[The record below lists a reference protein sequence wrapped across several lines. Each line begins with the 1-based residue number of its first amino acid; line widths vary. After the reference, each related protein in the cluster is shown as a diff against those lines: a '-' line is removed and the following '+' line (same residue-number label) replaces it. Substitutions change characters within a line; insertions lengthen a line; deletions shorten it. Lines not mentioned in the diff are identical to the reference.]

1 MAESLYAS
9 YADIL
14 SVCQGSDDPEELL
27 DPETG
32 FASRLRRLC
41 DDRLQEYEEHGADP
55 HTLELLRLERNTWA
69 LLQLLTAERRIIE
82 DNPPRTS
89 AAALLAENPYTPT
102 VTVVNAILA
111 SSPML
116 RELVVIREWVQ
127 DFAPPPPRPEST
139 TGYLR
144 GTKNALAQAARMGA
158 PPPEWRVQTL
168 DPDATHHGDEKT
180 LDPDDMNYEKALAQ
194 ALYRYIRAGRTR
206 EGADLCRDSH
216 HPWRAACINGSIL
229 FEWPALCTRL
239 HIHSLLALTLVI
251 AIDPEDA
258 EEDIERDILQGNRNR
273 RLWKR
278 TCTRAALS
286 TRIADYDRI
295 VFAALAPSPQTSGV
309 LKMACRTWED
319 HLWTQVA
326 IVFEE
331 KISTEL
337 NRLGGGF
344 WEGGLLAAEEGVHIP
359 TPEEEDQEEQ
369 EWEREMAL
377 ALKSLETVKVEEG
390 PDAQHPFY
398 FSQLKVIQG
407 RTRELV
413 ELFAAELQRPETLL
427 MAEYPVICR
436 FFAHLC
442 LFLKQLNEPVPPL
455 AAQVIFESYLRV
467 LEDAGERDLIALY
480 ASVLGDNAVERYA
493 MFLVSLELS
502 SDRNERRAALHR
514 AQEHGLDIARVA
526 IATAEQTIGRALELL
541 PSLRGPLPPLN
552 ARQPPPSDEELLLA
566 RSIEWTTF
574 MDATFPSALEHANLI
589 LRRFLAGGRITLA
602 RSLME
607 QLPVELANIRTP
619 EERATEYMHYMRFL
633 KLWDLLERCAAAAA
647 LETPDMGRD
656 ARKAWLTDYKAL
668 LDQAWEEVVHLLTVM
683 EWLVVDVEAP
693 GGDARRRELIRIRQ
707 TYIPDLVMRIHTLM
721 LSSRQHVPGNL
732 KRALSLANI
741 VADSRYKVYDDFVN
755 EEGRR
760 LSDYLKMVRDAA
772 IAGLENGGS
781 DPFRVVM

>member
-1 MAESLYAS
+1 MASLYAS

-14 SVCQGSDDPEELL
+14 SVCQENKDPEEVL

-32 FASRLRRLC
+32 FASRLRTLC
-41 DDRLQEYEEHGADP
+41 DDKLQEYEEHGADP

-127 DFAPPPPRPEST
+127 DFAPPPPRVEPT
-139 TGYLR
+139 TGYLK

-158 PPPEWRVQTL
+158 ALPEWRVQTL

-206 EGADLCRDSH
+206 EGADLCRDTFN
-216 HPWRAACINGSIL
+216 PWRAACINGSIL
-229 FEWPALCTRL
+229 FEWPAL
-239 HIHSLLALTLVI
+239 S
-251 AIDPEDA
+251 IDPEDIG
-258 EEDIERDILQGNRNR
+258 EDVEKDVLQGNRNR

-413 ELFAAELQRPETLL
+413 EMFAAELQQPGMRM
-427 MAEYPVICR
+427 MAEYKVVCR
-436 FFAHLC
+436 FFTHLC
-442 LFLKQLNEPVPPL
+442 LFLSLLDEPVPPL
-455 AAQVIFESYLRV
+455 AAQAIYESYLQL

-502 SDRNERRAALHR
+502 SDRQERRAALHR

-552 ARQPPPSDEELLLA
+552 APQPPPSDEELLLA

-589 LRRFLAGGRITLA
+589 LRRFLASGRISLA

-633 KLWDLLERCAAAAA
+633 KLWDLLERCASAAA

-668 LDQAWEEVVHLLTVM
+668 LDQAWDELIHLLTVM
-683 EWLVVDVEAP
+683 EWLVVGIDAP

-707 TYIPDLVMRIHTLM
+707 IYIPDLVIRIHTLM
-721 LSSRQHVPGNL
+721 LSSRQHIPGNL
-732 KRALSLANI
+732 KRALSLANV
-741 VADSRYKVYDDFVN
+741 VADSRYRVYDDFVN

>member
-1 MAESLYAS
+1 MYAS

-14 SVCQGSDDPEELL
+14 SVCQESDDPEELL

-41 DDRLQEYEEHGADP
+41 DERLQEYEEQGAES
-55 HTLELLRLERNTWA
+55 TVLELVRLERNTWA

-89 AAALLAENPYTPT
+89 AATLLAENPYTPT

-111 SSPML
+111 ASPML

-127 DFAPPPPRPEST
+127 DFAPPPPRPSPN

-158 PPPEWRVQTL
+158 PPPEWRVSTL

-206 EGADLCRDSH
+206 EGADLCRDSY

-229 FEWPALCTRL
+229 FEWPAL
-239 HIHSLLALTLVI
+239 S
-251 AIDPEDA
+251 IDPDDDEEDA
-258 EEDIERDILQGNRNR
+258 ERDILQGNRNR

-286 TRIADYDRI
+286 NRIADYDRV
-295 VFAALAPSPQTSGV
+295 VFAALAPSPQTTGV
-309 LKMACRTWED
+309 LKSACRTWED

-326 IVFEE
+326 VIFEE

-344 WEGGLLAAEEGVHIP
+344 WEGGLQAAEAGVQMP
-359 TPEEEDQEEQ
+359 TPEEEDAEEQ

-390 PDAQHPFY
+390 PDAGHPFY

-413 ELFAAELQRPETLL
+413 EMFAAQLQQPETQLL
-427 MAEYPVICR
+427 AEYRTVCR

-442 LFLKQLNEPVPPL
+442 LFLQLLHDPVPPL
-455 AAQVIFESYLRV
+455 AAQTIFEAYLQV
-467 LEDAGERDLIALY
+467 LEDVGERDLIALY

-493 MFLVSLELS
+493 MFLVSLQLS
-502 SDRNERRAALHR
+502 SDRQERRAALHR

-541 PSLRGPLPPLN
+541 PSLRGPLPSLSAPQ
-552 ARQPPPSDEELLLA
+552 APPSTEELLLL

-574 MDATFPSALEHANLI
+574 MDVTFPNALEHATLI
-589 LRRFLAGGRITLA
+589 LRRFLAGGRIALA
-602 RSLME
+602 RSLMNE
-607 QLPVELANIRTP
+607 LPVELANISTP

-633 KLWDLLERCAAAAA
+633 KLWELLEQCAATAA

-668 LDQAWEEVVHLLTVM
+668 LDQAWDEVVHLLTVM
-683 EWLVVDVEAP
+683 EWLVGDVETP
-693 GGDARRRELIRIRQ
+693 GGDVRRRELVRIRQ
-707 TYIPDLVMRIHTLM
+707 IYIPELVTRIHTLM
-721 LSSRQHVPGNL
+721 LSSRQHIAGNL
-732 KRALSLANI
+732 KRALTLTNI
-741 VADSRYKVYDDFVN
+741 VADSRYKVFEDFVN
-755 EEGRR
+755 EDNRR
-760 LSDYLKMVRDAA
+760 LGDYLAMVRDAA

>member
-1 MAESLYAS
+1 MASLYAS

-14 SVCQGSDDPEELL
+14 SVCQENTDPEEVL

-32 FASRLRRLC
+32 FASRLRTLC
-41 DDRLQEYEEHGADP
+41 DDKLQEYEEHGADP

-102 VTVVNAILA
+102 VTVVNAILT

-127 DFAPPPPRPEST
+127 DFAPPPPRVEPT
-139 TGYLR
+139 TGYLK

-158 PPPEWRVQTL
+158 APPEWRVQTL

-206 EGADLCRDSH
+206 EGADLCRDTFN
-216 HPWRAACINGSIL
+216 PWRAACINGSIL
-229 FEWPALCTRL
+229 FEWPAL
-239 HIHSLLALTLVI
+239 S
-251 AIDPEDA
+251 IDPEEA
-258 EEDIERDILQGNRNR
+258 QEDVEKDILQGNRNR

-359 TPEEEDQEEQ
+359 TPEEEDQEEL

-407 RTRELV
+407 RTKELV
-413 ELFAAELQRPETLL
+413 ELFAAELQQPGMRM
-427 MAEYPVICR
+427 MAEYKVVCR
-436 FFAHLC
+436 FFTHLC
-442 LFLKQLNEPVPPL
+442 LFLSLLDEPVPPL
-455 AAQVIFESYLRV
+455 AAQAIYESYLQL

-502 SDRNERRAALHR
+502 SDRQERRAALHR

-552 ARQPPPSDEELLLA
+552 APQPPPSDEELLLA

-589 LRRFLAGGRITLA
+589 LRRFLASGRITLA

-668 LDQAWEEVVHLLTVM
+668 LDQAWDELIHLLAVM
-683 EWLVVDVEAP
+683 EWLVVSIDAP

-707 TYIPDLVMRIHTLM
+707 IYIPDLVTRIHTLM
-721 LSSRQHVPGNL
+721 LSSRQHIPGNL

-741 VADSRYKVYDDFVN
+741 VADSRYRVYDDFVN